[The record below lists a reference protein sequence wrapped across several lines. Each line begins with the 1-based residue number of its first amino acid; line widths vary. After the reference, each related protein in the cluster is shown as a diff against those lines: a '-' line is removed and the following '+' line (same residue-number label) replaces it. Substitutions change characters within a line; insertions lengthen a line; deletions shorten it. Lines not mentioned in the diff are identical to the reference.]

1 MELKISEATTQL
13 LDQKRAEAASIR
25 KRLELCE
32 TAANDILNVAFF
44 EAFIDPNKVTD
55 LKMTE
60 NILTFNY
67 EEAIQEHESRED
79 TDQSD
84 S

>member
-1 MELKISEATTQL
+1 MELKISEATAQL
-13 LDQKRAEAASIR
+13 LEQKRAEAGAIK

-32 TAANDILNVAFF
+32 TAANDILNVVMF
-44 EAFIDPNKVTD
+44 EAFIDPNKVTN
-55 LKMTE
+55 LKMNG
-60 NILTFNY
+60 NILTYDY

>member
-1 MELKISEATTQL
+1 MELKISEATAAL
-13 LDQKRAEAASIR
+13 LEHKRAEAASIR

-44 EAFIDPNKVTD
+44 EAFIDPNKVTN
-55 LKMTE
+55 LQMNA
-60 NILTFNY
+60 NILTFDY
-67 EEAIQEHESRED
+67 EEAIQENESRED